1 MEKSALGLGLVS
13 SEMLKA
19 IGIEDLGA
27 LKKVGSIAAFVAVK
41 EANYKP
47 TLNLLWALEGAIT
60 GCHWQQIARN
70 SRVVKNSRNEL
81 LWQLKI
87 YEGQRLLD
95 RYLVKQNKNEKPYIV
110 LISIGSNENAKQNIS
125 GLLKIIE
132 LFGSVEISP
141 IYESASH
148 QDFSLSYL
156 NLVIKI
162 STFLSVTDVIS
173 IFKKIEILFGRKK
186 NHRNKKVTLDI
197 DVLTFDRFLGSID
210 GIHLVEKVPLIGEV
224 QLPREKDLAQPYVL
238 GPLAKLCPE
247 MKHPIYLKNYRDL
260 WGEYMNLHGNPLT
273 EVSLENTFAQQRNS

>member
-1 MEKSALGLGLVS
+1 M
-13 SEMLKA
+13 
-19 IGIEDLGA
+19 
-27 LKKVGSIAAFVAVK
+27 
-41 EANYKP
+41 
-47 TLNLLWALEGAIT
+47 
-60 GCHWQQIARN
+60 
-70 SRVVKNSRNEL
+70 
-81 LWQLKI
+81 
-87 YEGQRLLD
+87 
-95 RYLVKQNKNEKPYIV
+95 
-110 LISIGSNENAKQNIS
+110 
-125 GLLKIIE
+125 
-132 LFGSVEISP
+132 
-141 IYESASH
+141 
-148 QDFSLSYL
+148 
-156 NLVIKI
+156 IKI